1 MNITQEQLR
10 NIIKESIAPLLKVK
24 ELKLTLTIAEAAQI
38 SGIGRDK
45 LTELIVKGDVPHFK
59 VGTKTLINREK
70 FIGWLDKITVERK
83 TL

>member
-59 VGTKTLINREK
+59 VGAKTLINREK
-70 FIGWLDKITVERK
+70 FISWLDKITVERK